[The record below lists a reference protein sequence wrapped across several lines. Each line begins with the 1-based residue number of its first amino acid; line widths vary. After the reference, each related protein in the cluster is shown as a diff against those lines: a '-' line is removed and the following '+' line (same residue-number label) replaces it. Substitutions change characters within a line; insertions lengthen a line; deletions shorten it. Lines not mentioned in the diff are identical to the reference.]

1 MESGRLRKTHLRPGT
16 IFWPRRS
23 HPMAVG
29 LIHRRGRRDPQRMH
43 SRPGM
48 GIQMLSRQS
57 PNRRWL
63 LNRFPSHRRFGGG
76 FPSISPVTAV
86 LAVASQL
93 FPRSP
98 PFRRWLPKYFPG
110 HCRFGSR
117 LPSVSPV
124 IAVLAVAS
132 QVFHRSLP
140 FWRLLPNRF
149 PGHRRFGS
157 RFRNVSPA
165 AATQEGKKLARE
177 NLPLMLFLSLHIPQE
192 LPANAS
198 SPLASRAAD
207 TINAVQ
213 GSQPVR
219 PQKTVDESDS
229 PTIKCD

>member
-1 MESGRLRKTHLRPGT
+1 M
-16 IFWPRRS
+16 
-23 HPMAVG
+23 
-29 LIHRRGRRDPQRMH
+29 IHRRGRRDPQRMH

-63 LNRFPSHRRFGGG
+63 PNRFPSHRRFGGG
-76 FPSISPVTAV
+76 FPTVSPVTAV
-86 LAVASQL
+86 LAVASQV
-93 FPRSP
+93 FPRPLPFWQSP
-98 PFRRWLPKYFPG
+98 PKRFPG
-110 HCRFGSR
+110 HRRFGSR
-117 LPSVSPV
+117 FPSISPV

-132 QVFHRSLP
+132 QPFSRSPP
-140 FWRLLPNRF
+140 FWRSPPKQFLGRC
-149 PGHRRFGS
+149 RFGS

-165 AATQEGKKLARE
+165 AATQEGQKLARE

>member
-1 MESGRLRKTHLRPGT
+1 
-16 IFWPRRS
+16 
-23 HPMAVG
+23 MAVG
-29 LIHRRGRRDPQRMH
+29 LIHRRGRGDPQRMQ

-48 GIQMLSRQS
+48 GIQTLSRQS
-57 PNRRWL
+57 PHRRWL
-63 LNRFPSHRRFGGG
+63 PNRFPSHRRFGGG

-132 QVFHRSLP
+132 QVFPRSSP

-149 PGHRRFGS
+149 PGHRRFGGRLPSSSSVTAVLAVASETSPRLPPRRKAKSWPVKTCPSCSSSASTS
-157 RFRNVSPA
+157 RRNS
-165 AATQEGKKLARE
+165 
-177 NLPLMLFLSLHIPQE
+177 
-192 LPANAS
+192 
-198 SPLASRAAD
+198 
-207 TINAVQ
+207 
-213 GSQPVR
+213 
-219 PQKTVDESDS
+219 
-229 PTIKCD
+229 